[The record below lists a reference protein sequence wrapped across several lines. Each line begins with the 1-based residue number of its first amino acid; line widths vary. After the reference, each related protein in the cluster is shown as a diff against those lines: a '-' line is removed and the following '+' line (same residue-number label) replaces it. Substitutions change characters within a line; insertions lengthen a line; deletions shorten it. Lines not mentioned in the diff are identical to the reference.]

1 MIDDWGMAPMKIV
14 HQFLTVQITIM
25 IMTSVVITTA
35 VTFYGHNGH
44 VHNDDVQ

>member
-1 MIDDWGMAPMKIV
+1 
-14 HQFLTVQITIM
+14 M

-44 VHNDDVQ
+44 VHNDDVQWTFNIVHVHEDDDIEPAAQ